1 MNSRGLTSNLLLFL
15 SLFVFDVRTEADA
28 KAEAQYNFQHPG
40 NHFPIFY
47 PNQYQHFRQGVGDS
61 QASDVITIPTIKETI
76 PSDQKELTIDS
87 SLSFPSLESSSDLSI
102 GDDASGKIFWT
113 VTLTVG
119 SWKKWFVFPLL
130 ISVWLFKKGLHI
142 NELQHIYVHNLL
154 HHIDRCLKG
163 VYTIGTS

>member
-1 MNSRGLTSNLLLFL
+1 MTSLVLFTL
-15 SLFVFDVRTEADA
+15 SLFVFGINADA

-61 QASDVITIPTIKETI
+61 QASDVITIPSIKETI

-119 SWKKWFVFPLL
+119 LVEKNDLYF
-130 ISVWLFKKGLHI
+130 H
-142 NELQHIYVHNLL
+142 Y
-154 HHIDRCLKG
+154 
-163 VYTIGTS
+163 